1 MAKKETRVALLRGI
15 NVTGQKKMA
24 MAALRELAEKLG
36 YEAPETYIQS
46 GNLIFGSQAA
56 PAGLE
61 AELEA
66 AITRRFGFSVAVM
79 VRTSREWE
87 RYAKGSPFPEA
98 ETERASKLYLGVTK
112 APPPKGAAAELMER
126 GQAGERVAVDKGV
139 LWIDF
144 LEGAGRSKLT
154 PVVLDRVVGSS
165 VTLRNFR
172 TVQEIAKILR
182 ARAS

>member
-24 MAALRELAEKLG
+24 MATLREVAEKLG
-36 YEAPETYIQS
+36 YETPETYIQS
-46 GNLIFGSQAA
+46 GNLVFGSLAA
-56 PAGLE
+56 PAALE
-61 AELEA
+61 VELEA
-66 AITRRFGFSVAVM
+66 AIEKRFGFHVAVM
-79 VRTSREWE
+79 VRNSRDWE

-98 ETERASKLYLGVTK
+98 ETERPNKLYLGVTK
-112 APPPKGAAAELMER
+112 APPPKSAAAELVER
-126 GQAGERVAVDKGV
+126 GQAGERVAIDKGV

-154 PVVLDRVVGSS
+154 PSVLDRVVGSS

-182 ARAS
+182 SRAT